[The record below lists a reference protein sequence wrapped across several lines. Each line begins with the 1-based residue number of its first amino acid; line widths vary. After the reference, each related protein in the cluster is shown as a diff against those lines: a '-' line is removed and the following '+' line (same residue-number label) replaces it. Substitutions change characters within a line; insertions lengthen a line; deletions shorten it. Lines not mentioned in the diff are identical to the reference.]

1 MKRQSTNSVY
11 KYFEG
16 LFGEGEIMS
25 RTLGYCVFVAS
36 IIALGCIVGTEVS
49 AAQPSPKTKTRDVV
63 DKLKTTRLVSI
74 QDYDKINAI
83 DQEGMAGVWGDSP
96 VNEYDQNY
104 RQRLKD
110 YLGIEVILVRSDE
123 LLAEMAKVADEDA
136 ERLADL
142 WIREA
147 TEIKNVKRSDITRP
161 AYLYFAFKQLLK
173 KHDADAITY
182 DSATLT
188 LRPQKVNA
196 WTPLAILELS
206 KEHIPCCCQSH
217 IDCLVTLTVGS
228 YLTDGRQG
236 FMGDVLNDWA
246 FRPIAIRPEN
256 VIVLGHCGAPITPKA
271 SKRIPYL
278 IRDHI
283 HSNKEWFGPDD
294 VPTAT
299 TVFWPADEPATVVK
313 FDVYR
318 KKVSVYSGTVLDG
331 DTSYVDFANCI
342 CRNKMVVQIDH
353 PEKCYMLP
361 SDKNEGA
368 FRNWWGSWG
377 CHQVAFYGDLTK
389 SIREFA
395 ALTGFEIVGD
405 K

>member
-1 MKRQSTNSVY
+1 
-11 KYFEG
+11 
-16 LFGEGEIMS
+16 MS
-25 RTLGYCVFVAS
+25 RTPSYCVFVAS
-36 IIALGCIVGTEVS
+36 VIALGLIGSTETS
-49 AAQPSPKTKTRDVV
+49 AADPSPKAREVV

-74 QDYDKINAI
+74 QDYDKMNAI

-96 VNEYDQNY
+96 VKEYDRNY
-104 RQRLKD
+104 RHRLKE
-110 YLGIEVILVRSDE
+110 YLGVEVIVVRSGE
-123 LLAEMAKVADEDA
+123 LLAEMAKVPDKEA

-147 TEIKNVKRSDITRP
+147 TEIKNVKRSDIVRP
-161 AYLYFAFKQLLK
+161 AFLYFAFKQLLK

-188 LRPQKVNA
+188 LRPQKVKA

-217 IDCLVTLTVGS
+217 IDCLVTLTIGS

-246 FRPIAIRPEN
+246 FRPIAVRPEN

-271 SKRIPYL
+271 NRRIPYL

-377 CHQVAFYGDLTK
+377 CHQVAFYGDLTENI
-389 SIREFA
+389 SEFA
-395 ALTGFEIVGD
+395 ALTGFEVVGD
-405 K
+405 R

>member
-1 MKRQSTNSVY
+1 
-11 KYFEG
+11 
-16 LFGEGEIMS
+16 MS
-25 RTLGYCVFVAS
+25 RSRSLWVVVAS
-36 IIALGCIVGTEVS
+36 VIALGYVVGPEV
-49 AAQPSPKTKTRDVV
+49 AWAESPQRSKASEVV
-63 DKLKTTRLVSI
+63 DRLKTTRLISI
-74 QDYDKINAI
+74 QDHDKINGI

-96 VNEYDQNY
+96 VNEYDRNY
-104 RQRLKD
+104 RQRLKE
-110 YLGIEVILVRSDE
+110 YLGITVILVRSDE

-136 ERLADL
+136 QRLADL

-147 TEIKNVKRSDITRP
+147 TEIKNVKRTDVVRP

-173 KHDADAITY
+173 KYDAAAITY

-188 LRPQKVNA
+188 LRPQKVKA

-217 IDCLVTLTVGS
+217 IDCLVTQTIGS

-236 FMGDVLNDWA
+236 FTGDVLNDWA
-246 FRPIAIRPEN
+246 FRPIADRPQN
-256 VIVLGHCGAPITPKA
+256 VIVIGHCGAPITPRGND
-271 SKRIPYL
+271 RIPYL

-283 HSNKEWFGPDD
+283 HSNREWFGPDD

-299 TVFWPADEPATVVK
+299 TVFWPADEAATVVK

-318 KKVSVYSGTVLDG
+318 KKVSVHTGTVRDG
-331 DTSYVDFANCI
+331 DLLYQDFANCI
-342 CRNKMVVQIDH
+342 CRNKMLVQIDH
-353 PEKCYMLP
+353 PDTCYLLP
-361 SDKNEGA
+361 SDPNGGA

-377 CHQVAFYGDLTK
+377 CHQVAFYGDLTE

-395 ALTGFEIVGD
+395 AITGFEIVGD